1 VINLI
6 TGTIFNI
13 QKYSI
18 HDGPGIRTTIFFK
31 GCPLKCDWCHNPESQ
46 SYEKEIIFSIEKCIY
61 CNSCNNSCV
70 DKCITFIDK
79 ELIIDKAKCSL
90 CGDCTKN
97 CPTNAIEMV
106 GISMTVNEVMGEI
119 EKDMVFYE
127 ESGGGVTLSGGEP
140 LMQSE
145 FINAILKKCKE
156 KGIHT
161 AIDTS
166 GYSSLS
172 SVYELSKNV
181 DLFLYDIKHLDD
193 DKHMELTGVSNKQIL
208 DNLSNIAKI
217 GSNVWIRVPI
227 IPGIN
232 DDDKNILGIGRLM
245 NMLKLTDIF
254 ILPYHN
260 IATYKYRKLGKAYDL
275 SNIKTPSDQYM
286 NKISSKL
293 KNFGLNVKVG
303 G

>member
-1 VINLI
+1 MI

-18 HDGPGIRTTIFFK
+18 NDGPGIRTTVFFK
-31 GCPLKCDWCHNPESQ
+31 GCPLKCTWCHNPESQ
-46 SYEKEIIFSIEKCIY
+46 SYENELIFSIEKCIY

-70 DKCITFIDK
+70 DKCITFIDR

-106 GISMTVNEVMGEI
+106 GISMTVNEVMKEI

-140 LMQSE
+140 LMQFE

-208 DNLSNIAKI
+208 DNLSNIVKI
-217 GSNVWIRVPI
+217 GNNVWIRVPI

-232 DDDKNILGIGRLM
+232 DDDENILGIGRLM
-245 NMLKLTDIF
+245 NMLKLADIS

-260 IATYKYRKLGKAYDL
+260 IATDKYRKLGKTYDL

-286 NKISSKL
+286 NKIASKL